1 MKQTLTQRIEALE
14 SQIMRMRAISIR
26 PPYTAQASTSK
37 QTNTVCCH
45 CEKEVNKPL
54 TDSKPIVN
62 KELREVIDPNTCG
75 CIKNCWSLPRIR
87 KTYCACKH
95 GIIET

>member
-37 QTNTVCCH
+37 QTTPVCCH
-45 CEKEVNKPL
+45 CEKDVNKPI
-54 TDSKPIVN
+54 TDSKPN
-62 KELREVIDPNTCG
+62 KELRDKIMGLRSSRNFTTGIENEAYKDAIDDVLNL
-75 CIKNCWSLPRIR
+75 INK
-87 KTYCACKH
+87 
-95 GIIET
+95 